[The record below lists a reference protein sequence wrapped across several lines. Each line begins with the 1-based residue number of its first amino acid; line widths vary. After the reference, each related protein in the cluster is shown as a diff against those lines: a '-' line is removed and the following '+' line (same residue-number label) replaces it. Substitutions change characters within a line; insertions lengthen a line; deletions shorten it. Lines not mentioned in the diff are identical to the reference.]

1 MDERYS
7 LMRGG
12 LLYRLSH
19 AGGAA
24 WTERPYAPWV
34 AFALLMVVLVPVI
47 VLCAMD
53 RRLLGDGVAV
63 PLVRDYTVWARFLVA
78 MPALV
83 LAAPLG
89 DERMWRSLSHLRN
102 LVQPDDEANFER
114 ALAKLRR
121 WRDSP
126 WPELVLF
133 AIAIGGVFAAPTLPL
148 YDHATSWRNEGAH
161 LTPAGL
167 WLSWVGFPVF
177 RFLVLLWL
185 WRFLLWVCLIARFS
199 RLDLALHA
207 AHPDGCG
214 GVGFLGYAHASFL
227 VMPFVGGLLVAGS
240 CAVEV
245 EHLGVRLS
253 SLHLLLGGY
262 AVFAIGIML
271 APLLLLTPKLAALKR
286 NSLLAYGALGTDT
299 SEEFEHR
306 WLGRPR
312 RAAAPILDGGDPS
325 ALADLTAVYAT
336 ASRMGTVPVQRWILL
351 QFIGATL
358 LPLSPL
364 LLLVMPLDELLQKL
378 FSMLV

>member
-12 LLYRLSH
+12 LLYRITH
-19 AGGAA
+19 AGGVA
-24 WTERPYAPWV
+24 WTERAYAPWV
-34 AFALLMVVLVPVI
+34 AFALVVVVLGPV
-47 VLCAMD
+47 VVFCAMD
-53 RRLLGDGVAV
+53 HRLLGGVAV
-63 PLVRDYTVWARFLVA
+63 PLARHYTVWARFFIA

-83 LAAPLG
+83 LAAPLA
-89 DERMWRSLSHLRN
+89 DERMWRSLGHLRN
-102 LVQPDDEANFER
+102 LVQTDDHANFER

-121 WRDSP
+121 WRDSV
-126 WPELVLF
+126 WPELLLF
-133 AIAIGGVFAAPTLPL
+133 ALAIAGIFAAPTLPL
-148 YDHATSWRNEGAH
+148 YDHATSWRNDGAQ

-177 RFLVLLWL
+177 RFLALLWL
-185 WRFLLWVCLIARFS
+185 WRFVLWGCLLPRFS
-199 RLDLALHA
+199 PLDLALDA

-227 VMPFVGGLLVAGS
+227 VMPVVSGLLVAGS

-245 EHLGVRLS
+245 EHLGVQLR
-253 SLHLLLGGY
+253 SLHMLLGGY
-262 AVFAIGIML
+262 VVIAIAIML

-286 NSLLAYGALGTDT
+286 NSLLAYGALGTDS
-299 SEEFEHR
+299 SEEFENR
-306 WLGRPR
+306 WLGRAR
-312 RAAAPILDGGDPS
+312 RAAAPILDGGDAS

-351 QFIGATL
+351 QVVGATL
-358 LPLSPL
+358 LPLLPL
-364 LLLVMPLDELLQKL
+364 LLLVMPMDELLEKL

>member
-12 LLYRLSH
+12 LLYRITH
-19 AGGAA
+19 AGGVA
-24 WTERPYAPWV
+24 WTERAYAPWV
-34 AFALLMVVLVPVI
+34 AFALVVVVLGPV
-47 VLCAMD
+47 VVFCAMD
-53 RRLLGDGVAV
+53 HRLLGGVAV
-63 PLVRDYTVWARFLVA
+63 PLARDYTVWARFFIA

-83 LAAPLG
+83 LAAPLA
-89 DERMWRSLSHLRN
+89 DERMWRSLGHLRN
-102 LVQPDDEANFER
+102 LVQTDDHANFER

-121 WRDSP
+121 WRDSV
-126 WPELVLF
+126 WPELLLF
-133 AIAIGGVFAAPTLPL
+133 ALAIAGIFAAPTLPL
-148 YDHATSWRNEGAH
+148 YDHATSWRNDGAQ

-177 RFLVLLWL
+177 RFLALLWL
-185 WRFLLWVCLIARFS
+185 WRFVLWVCLLARFS

-227 VMPFVGGLLVAGS
+227 VMPVVSGLLVAGS

-245 EHLGVRLS
+245 EHLGVQLR
-253 SLHLLLGGY
+253 SLHMLLGGY
-262 AVFAIGIML
+262 VVIAIAIML

-286 NSLLAYGALGTDT
+286 NSLLAYGALGTDS
-299 SEEFEHR
+299 SEEFENR
-306 WLGRPR
+306 WLGRAR
-312 RAAAPILDGGDPS
+312 RAAAPILDGGDAS

-351 QFIGATL
+351 QVVGATL
-358 LPLSPL
+358 LPLLPL
-364 LLLVMPLDELLQKL
+364 LLLVMPMDELLEKL

>member
-1 MDERYS
+1 MDERFS

-12 LLYRLSH
+12 LLYRLTH

-24 WTERPYAPWV
+24 WTERAYAPWV
-34 AFALLMVVLVPVI
+34 AFMLLMIVLVPVV
-47 VLCAMD
+47 VLCAID
-53 RRLLGDGVAV
+53 GRLFGGVAV
-63 PLVRDYTVWARFLVA
+63 PLVRDYTVWARFAIA

-83 LAAPLG
+83 LAAPLA
-89 DERMWRSLSHLRN
+89 DERMWRSLGHLRN
-102 LVQPDDEANFER
+102 LVQPDDHAKFER
-114 ALAKLRR
+114 ALAKVRR
-121 WRDSP
+121 WRDSA
-126 WPELVLF
+126 WPELILF
-133 AIAIGGVFAAPTLPL
+133 AIALAGVFAAPTLPL
-148 YDHATSWRNEGAH
+148 YDHATSWRNDGVQ
-161 LTPAGL
+161 LTPAGS
-167 WLSWVGFPVF
+167 WLAWVGFPVF
-177 RFLVLLWL
+177 RFLALLWL
-185 WRFLLWVCLIARFS
+185 WRFVLWVCLLARFS

-227 VMPFVGGLLVAGS
+227 VMPFVSGLLVAGS

-245 EHLGVRLS
+245 QHLAVPLRS
-253 SLHLLLGGY
+253 MQLLLAGY
-262 AVFAIGIML
+262 VVIAIAVLL
-271 APLLLLTPKLAALKR
+271 APLLLLTPRLAALKR

-312 RAAAPILDGGDPS
+312 REAAPILDGGDPS

-351 QFIGATL
+351 QFIGATVFPL
-358 LPLSPL
+358 LPLM
-364 LLLVMPLDELLQKL
+364 LLVMPLDQLLQKL

>member
-12 LLYRLSH
+12 LLYRLTH

-24 WTERPYAPWV
+24 WTERAHAPWI
-34 AFALLMVVLVPVI
+34 AFALLMVVLVPVVVFAAI
-47 VLCAMD
+47 D
-53 RRLLGDGVAV
+53 RRLLGGVGV
-63 PLVRDYTVWARFLVA
+63 PLLHDYTVWARFAIA
-78 MPALV
+78 MPALI
-83 LAAPLG
+83 LAAPLA
-89 DERMWRSLSHLRN
+89 DERMWRSLGHLRN
-102 LVQPDDEANFER
+102 LVQADDHANFER
-114 ALAKLRR
+114 ALTKLRR
-121 WRDSP
+121 WRDSV
-126 WPELVLF
+126 WPELILF
-133 AIAIGGVFAAPTLPL
+133 AIAIAGIFAAPTLPL
-148 YDHATSWRNEGAH
+148 YEQGATWRNDGTQ

-177 RFLVLLWL
+177 RFLALLWL
-185 WRFLLWVCLIARFS
+185 WRFVLWVCLLARFS

-227 VMPFVGGLLVAGS
+227 VMPIVTGLLVAGS

-245 EHLGVRLS
+245 EHLGVRLD
-253 SLHLLLGGY
+253 SLRLVLGGY
-262 AVFAIGIML
+262 AVLVLAVML

-286 NSLLAYGALGTDT
+286 NSLLAYGALGTDA
-299 SEEFEHR
+299 SEEFESR
-306 WLGRPR
+306 WLGRSR
-312 RAAAPILDGGDPS
+312 RDAAPILDGGDPS

-351 QFIGATL
+351 QFIGATV
-358 LPLSPL
+358 LPLLPL
-364 LLLVMPLDELLQKL
+364 LLLVMPLDQLVQKL

>member
-12 LLYRLSH
+12 LLYRLTH

-24 WTERPYAPWV
+24 WTERAYAPWI
-34 AFALLMVVLVPVI
+34 AFALLMIVLVPAV
-47 VLCAMD
+47 AMSAHD
-53 RRLLGDGVAV
+53 GRLLDGVAV
-63 PLVRDYTVWARFLVA
+63 PLIRDYNVWARFALA

-83 LAAPLG
+83 LAAPLA
-89 DERMWRSLSHLRN
+89 DERMWRSLDHLRS
-102 LVQPDDEANFER
+102 LVDPADHAQFER
-114 ALAKLRR
+114 ALNRLRG
-121 WRDSP
+121 WRDSI
-126 WPELVLF
+126 WPELLLF
-133 AIAIGGVFAAPTLPL
+133 AVAISGSFAAPTLPL
-148 YDHATSWRNEGAH
+148 YDLVATWRDDGAQ

-167 WLSWVGFPVF
+167 WLTWVGFPVF
-177 RFLVLLWL
+177 RFLTLLWL
-185 WRFLLWVCLIARFS
+185 WRFLLWVCLLARFA

-214 GVGFLGYAHASFL
+214 GVAFLGYAHASFL
-227 VMPFVGGLLVAGS
+227 VMPLVGSLLVAGS

-245 EHLGVRLS
+245 EHLGVRLT

-262 AVFAIGIML
+262 VVFAIAFVL

-299 SEEFEHR
+299 SEEFESR
-306 WLGRPR
+306 WLGRAR
-312 RAAAPILDGGDPS
+312 RAAAPILNAGDAS

-336 ASRMGTVPVQRWILL
+336 ANRMGTVPVQRWILL
-351 QFIGATL
+351 QFLGATVLPL
-358 LPLSPL
+358 LPLA
-364 LLLVMPLDELLQKL
+364 LLVMPLDQLLQKL